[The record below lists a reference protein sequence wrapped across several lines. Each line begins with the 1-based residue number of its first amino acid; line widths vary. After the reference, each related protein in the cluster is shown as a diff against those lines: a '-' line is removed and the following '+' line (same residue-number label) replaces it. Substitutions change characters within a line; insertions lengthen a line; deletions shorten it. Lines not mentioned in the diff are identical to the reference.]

1 LTGVTIGFTAASSVV
16 HPHHRGVPLG
26 TYDPSLRAQFLASR
40 PWANRWW
47 RPAPG
52 EAKTLFWI
60 ALIHVTAAIGLFVA
74 PVPSWPIALTALVL
88 TWLGGFGTTVCYHR
102 SLAHRAVQLHPW
114 VRHIL
119 TFFAVLNG
127 SGTPSGWS
135 ANHRLHHAH
144 SDTVDDVS
152 SPRIGGFWWAHLRW
166 IWQAG
171 QAPVSR
177 YCPDLD
183 RPQYRI
189 WDRLQLP
196 VMTLSFLGGLAFGW
210 EGFFWLGSIRLVFA
224 LHAQCFVNSVCHM
237 APGSAPGTDSSRNVA
252 WLGAWHL
259 LQGENWHRNHH
270 AAPWCARLGLTPM
283 QIDTGWMLILLLE
296 RLGLAKDIKRPREQ
310 PVPAV
315 AAAAAGGSSGG

>member
-1 LTGVTIGFTAASSVV
+1 VG
-16 HPHHRGVPLG
+16 
-26 TYDPSLRAQFLASR
+26 
-40 PWANRWW
+40 
-47 RPAPG
+47 
-52 EAKTLFWI
+52 
-60 ALIHVTAAIGLFVA
+60 
-74 PVPSWPIALTALVL
+74 LTALLL

-102 SLAHRAVQLHPW
+102 SLAHRAVKLNPL
-114 VRHIL
+114 VRHFL

-183 RPQYRI
+183 RPQYRL

-196 VMTLSFLGGLAFGW
+196 VMALSYAGGLALGW
-210 EGFFWLGSIRLVFA
+210 EAFFWLGSIRLVFA

-237 APGSAPGTDSSRNVA
+237 GPESTPGTDSSRNVA
-252 WLGAWHL
+252 WLAAWHL

-270 AAPWCARLGLTPM
+270 AYPWCARLGLTPM
-283 QIDTGWMLILLLE
+283 QIDTGWWLIVLLE
-296 RLGLAKDIKRPREQ
+296 KLGLARDIKRPRALQ
-310 PVPAV
+310 TSPVPA
-315 AAAAAGGSSGG
+315 AAGERAAG